1 ARCHHNARLRQRGG
15 SPARGRTGAATAR
28 NSRSR
33 RARAAT
39 RARGSASWVSR
50 SVHLEEEVS
59 RLPQGI
65 PECERDEILRDPR
78 KYGLHE
84 EPVLR
89 VPPRSL
95 PTGGTVAFRRFSCGE
110 LHAQCYTSGQAPPV
124 ALEGAG
130 HFVGLHRGDAK
141 QGGHDPRSLRYGSS
155 SVAVP

>member
-1 ARCHHNARLRQRGG
+1 MVRCHHNARLRQRGG
-15 SPARGRTGAATAR
+15 SPARERAEAATAR

-50 SVHLEEEVS
+50 SVHLEQEVS

-78 KYGLHE
+78 KYGLHDE
-84 EPVLR
+84 TVLR

-110 LHAQCYTSGQAPPV
+110 LHTQCYTSGQALAVLDP
-124 ALEGAG
+124 ASLWTARGISGGLAG
-130 HFVGLHRGDAK
+130 VMD
-141 QGGHDPRSLRYGSS
+141 GGKYNGVVSLLGG
-155 SVAVP
+155 